1 MTKKY
6 FQISLL
12 FVMLIFSNKI
22 HSQSNS
28 NKMEHTETQKTENR
42 IQAILTLDMDNI
54 PSNFQEIIK
63 QEQEVV
69 AQWKAEGFLE
79 HLFLRQTKNGAVL
92 IFKDIDEEKAKELME
107 KLPLYQLKKS
117 VEYLN
122 LIQQF

>member
-12 FVMLIFSNKI
+12 FVILIFSNKI

-28 NKMEHTETQKTENR
+28 NKMEHTETENR

-54 PSNFQEIIK
+54 PSNFQEILIHEK
-63 QEQEVV
+63 EVV

-79 HLFLRQTKNGAVL
+79 HLFLRQSKNGAVL
-92 IFKDIDEEKAKELME
+92 IFKGIDEQKAKELME

-117 VEYLN
+117 VEYLS

>member
-6 FQISLL
+6 FKISLL
-12 FVMLIFSNKI
+12 LVMFILSNKI
-22 HSQSNS
+22 YSQSNS
-28 NKMEHTETQKTENR
+28 NKMEQNR
-42 IQAILTLDMDNI
+42 IQAILTLDMDSI

-79 HLFLRQTKNGAVL
+79 HLFLRETKNGAVL
-92 IFKDIDEEKAKELME
+92 IFKGIDEEKAKELMST
-107 KLPLYQLKKS
+107 LPLYKLKKS

>member
-1 MTKKY
+1 
-6 FQISLL
+6 
-12 FVMLIFSNKI
+12 
-22 HSQSNS
+22 
-28 NKMEHTETQKTENR
+28 MENTETKKTENR
-42 IQAILTLDMDNI
+42 IQAILTLDMDSI

-79 HLFLRQTKNGAVL
+79 HLFLRETKNGAVL
-92 IFKDIDEEKAKELME
+92 IFKGIDEARAKELME

>member
-22 HSQSNS
+22 NSQSNS
-28 NKMEHTETQKTENR
+28 IKMEHTETQKTENR
-42 IQAILTLDMDNI
+42 IQAILTLDMENI

-79 HLFLRQTKNGAVL
+79 HLFLRQSKNGAVL
-92 IFKDIDEEKAKELME
+92 IFKGIDEQRAKELME

-122 LIQQF
+122 LMQQF